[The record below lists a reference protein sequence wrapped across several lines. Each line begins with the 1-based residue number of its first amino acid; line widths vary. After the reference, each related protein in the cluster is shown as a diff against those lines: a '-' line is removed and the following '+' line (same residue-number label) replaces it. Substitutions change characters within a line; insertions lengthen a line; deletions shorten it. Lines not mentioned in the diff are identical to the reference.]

1 MNTNIAISGDMFE
14 WEDGNPDAEDRTGWT
29 VAVNEQGLIRQ
40 ARPGDVVLGAVAGS
54 DDAVGFVANPW
65 MNEWHAKHMRDWS
78 GRLQYEKQELI
89 TWVRDGRREMHETDR
104 LPPGLEIPEDA
115 ERWTHWPESGQR
127 LERPVL
133 NPRFND
139 GSQGFAVYQGRLHR
153 QEWALIIVL
162 GRAAVLHESE
172 VDSRWIPLQGFSA
185 NGGSITGRLWFIR

>member
-1 MNTNIAISGDMFE
+1 MGGRKSRCRRSHWMDCGCQRAG
-14 WEDGNPDAEDRTGWT
+14 PDT
-29 VAVNEQGLIRQ
+29 
-40 ARPGDVVLGAVAGS
+40 AGS
-54 DDAVGFVANPW
+54 CRRCCVGSSGRQRRCSGLRGQH
-65 MNEWHAKHMRDWS
+65 MDEWHAKHVRDWA

-153 QEWALIIVL
+153 QEWALVIVL